1 MRSVFGSAQPRP
13 VAHIKI
19 KLNVDWMAGA
29 GFLRA
34 AVPVEIKPSRAST
47 DPKHATAAASAAA
60 PAGAAGGGA
69 DTDAYAVTAEA
80 DAGSGDAVS
89 PTPTDTS
96 DADAGGNGGSQV
108 RGASKLA

>member
-1 MRSVFGSAQPRP
+1 MRSVFGSAQPRS

-47 DPKHATAAASAAA
+47 DPKHAIAAASAAA

-69 DTDAYAVTAEA
+69 DTDAHAAEPVTAETH
-80 DAGSGDAVS
+80 AGSGDAAS
-89 PTPTDTS
+89 PPPTDT
-96 DADAGGNGGSQV
+96 ADAGG
-108 RGASKLA
+108 KLWRFTIRRWV